1 MSERVKMV
9 NNIYYKVSQSRMI
22 KSFIDDPVLSTIGFF
37 LTIMFGSFAFMT
49 VYFSIV
55 FFNEMRDAD
64 VSVSY
69 CTISATNKQGYDTEY
84 QLNGIKRWKISNKVI
99 GIYPTASEAFNM
111 AKSIDCDLR

>member
-1 MSERVKMV
+1 MIS
-9 NNIYYKVSQSRMI
+9 NIYSKVSQSRMI

-55 FFNEMRDAD
+55 IFNEMHDAD

-69 CTISATNKQGYDTEY
+69 CTISPTNSQGYDTEY
-84 QLNGIKRWKISNKVI
+84 KLNGIKRWKFSNKLI

-111 AKSIDCDLR
+111 AKSMNCDLR